1 MRKATLLAVMFL
13 AAAAVTFAVPA
24 DVTYT
29 DGDTTLKLKSGKT
42 QDAQIG
48 DKLNTGDTLRTGKD
62 GQAELDQGGV
72 TIKIN
77 SGTVFTLMERE
88 AGGKT
93 QTVLSMALG
102 SIKYKYGKISG
113 SEPAVRTNGA
123 VAGVRGTEFTVF
135 SGADGSTLI
144 AVDSGQVDV
153 ESEGKTVQLAAAE
166 GVEVPLGQPP
176 GDKFVVHSDQIN
188 YSKWNTDKLSG
199 MLADPE
205 AAMANIETAMAAYAK
220 DTGDYAASFK
230 EYGARLATERT
241 SLADIIKTKGADE
254 GRRFE
259 DENVSPLMRQT
270 LALGLNLRYSE
281 LAALSLRRF
290 VSGRLYVYLKAQF
303 ISQPDSEAWQKFLS
317 RYSQFLKGFEESIA
331 GHLVEADI

>member
-1 MRKATLLAVMFL
+1 MRKATLLAVIL
-13 AAAAVTFAVPA
+13 LTAAAGAFAVPA
-24 DVTYT
+24 DITYT
-29 DGDTTLKLKSGKT
+29 DGDTTLKLKSGAT

-72 TIKIN
+72 TIKIA

-135 SGADGSTLI
+135 SGADGSTLF
-144 AVDSGQVDV
+144 AVDTGQVTV
-153 ESEGKTVQLAAAE
+153 EAEGKSVDLAANQ

-176 GDKFVVHSDQIN
+176 GDIIPLQSNQID
-188 YSKWNTDKLSG
+188 YSKWNEDKFVS
-199 MLADPE
+199 MLADPLAAMTNVE
-205 AAMANIETAMAAYAK
+205 AAMDGYIKAVQENSDGYDKSSQQLAAEREKVKQVAEQQGK
-220 DTGDYAASFK
+220 DAASK
-230 EYGARLATERT
+230 YEQEVALPL
-241 SLADIIKTKGADE
+241 SLTTGHY
-254 GRRFE
+254 FL
-259 DENVSPLMRQT
+259 NMRYN
-270 LALGLNLRYSE
+270 A

-290 VSGRLYVYLKAQF
+290 VAGRLYLFMKARSLAGAGSEEWTAF
-303 ISQPDSEAWQKFLS
+303 IARYNDLLGKF
-317 RYSQFLKGFEESIA
+317 ETSIVP
-331 GHLVEADI
+331 HLVPVDI